1 MNKFMDYE
9 KLLNVYNNVN
19 LEGSGWVIDDFL
31 SVLIEEVGKV
41 GNEGGKL
48 EYNDIMNVLL
58 YVYNNGE

>member
-1 MNKFMDYE
+1 MNKFIDYE
-9 KLLNVYNNVN
+9 KLLYVYNNVN

-31 SVLIEEVGKV
+31 SLLIDEVGKV

-58 YVYNNGE
+58 YVYNNGD

>member
-1 MNKFMDYE
+1 MNKFIDYE
-9 KLLNVYNNVN
+9 KLLNVYNNVS
-19 LEGSGWVIDDFL
+19 GGCSGWVIDDFL

>member
-31 SVLIEEVGKV
+31 SLLIDEVGKV

-58 YVYNNGE
+58 YVYNNGD

>member
-1 MNKFMDYE
+1 MNKFIDYE
-9 KLLNVYNNVN
+9 KLLYVYNNVN

-58 YVYNNGE
+58 YVYNNGD

>member
-1 MNKFMDYE
+1 MRKFIDYE

-19 LEGSGWVIDDFL
+19 LEGSGWVVDDFL

-58 YVYNNGE
+58 YVYNNGD

>member
-1 MNKFMDYE
+1 MRKFIDYE
-9 KLLNVYNNVN
+9 KLLYVYNNVN
-19 LEGSGWVIDDFL
+19 LEGSGWVVDDFL

-58 YVYNNGE
+58 YVYNNGD